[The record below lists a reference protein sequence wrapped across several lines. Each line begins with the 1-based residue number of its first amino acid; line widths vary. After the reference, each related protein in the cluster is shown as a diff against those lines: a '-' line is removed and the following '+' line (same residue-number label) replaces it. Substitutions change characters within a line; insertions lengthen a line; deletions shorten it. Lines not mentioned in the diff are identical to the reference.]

1 MPISSPRGQ
10 DGAGCRW
17 VHFLVAAAPAMPG
30 RADVGSSVCF
40 VCLGFQLRSLAQH
53 GPGLSGR
60 CQMLPEYKEIMK
72 VTQNV

>member
-1 MPISSPRGQ
+1 MPISSHRGQ
-10 DGAGCRW
+10 NGAGCKR
-17 VHFLVAAAPAMPG
+17 VHFLVAAAPAMLG
-30 RADVGSSVCF
+30 KAGVVSSLCF

-53 GPGLSGR
+53 GSDLSGR